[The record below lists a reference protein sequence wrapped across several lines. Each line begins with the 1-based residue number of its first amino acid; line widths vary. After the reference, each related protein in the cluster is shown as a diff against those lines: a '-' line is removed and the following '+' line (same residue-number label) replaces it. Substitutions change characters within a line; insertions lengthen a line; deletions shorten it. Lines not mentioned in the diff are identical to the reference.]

1 MEFDKID
8 RINEYLENC
17 LWMDFELCN
26 MNGGRIDLYGFLDE
40 AGEDKIKIIFKQ
52 PYMVIC
58 VFSFTYEGNGT
69 FISLVTG
76 EEAYEMNK
84 KYGVIQG
91 NQIFRL
97 TNTNINSDMYII
109 ARELEV
115 DIID

>member
-1 MEFDKID
+1 MEFDIID
-8 RINEYLENC
+8 RINEYLEKC

-26 MNGGRIDLYGFLDE
+26 MNGGQIDLYGFLDE

-76 EEAYEMNK
+76 EEAYEINK